1 MALIKAIESKSEFKL
16 KISSKV
22 IHEIEQVREYA
33 KQRNLIIDFDEALE
47 QHLKKLIKKA
57 NEELTKN
64 G

>member
-1 MALIKAIESKSEFKL
+1 MALIKTIERKSELKL

-22 IHEIEQVREYA
+22 INEIEQIRECA